1 MYRRFPSR
9 LDRDCPKTAMS
20 TATRSFFATFRWLP
34 SWKIPGGVYTLQPA
48 RNTQKGRLGRGL
60 AAVALAACF
69 WSVAAVGADDETSP
83 PVVELDQ
90 LLKLPSSLEL
100 EPEVRGGATRAEW
113 RSRFQTAREELAAA
127 RAALARTQAK
137 LEDVAGESSAW
148 KMGAPGLGTPQGG
161 SQGPLDY
168 AISTEMK
175 RNREELQRSERRLS
189 ELEVEANLAGVPDSW
204 RQIEAPAEGAAQEPG
219 E

>member
-1 MYRRFPSR
+1 M
-9 LDRDCPKTAMS
+9 
-20 TATRSFFATFRWLP
+20 
-34 SWKIPGGVYTLQPA
+34 
-48 RNTQKGRLGRGL
+48 
-60 AAVALAACF
+60 LAACF
-69 WSVAAVGADDETSP
+69 ACGAAVAADDDAPP
-83 PVVELDQ
+83 PVIELDQ

-113 RSRFQTAREELAAA
+113 RSRFQSAREELAAA
-127 RAALARTQAK
+127 RVALARTQAK
-137 LEDVAGESSAW
+137 LEDVASESSAW
-148 KMGAPGLGTPQGG
+148 KMGAPGLGGG
-161 SQGPLDY
+161 QPSASQGPLDY

-204 RQIEAPAEGAAQEPG
+204 RQTEAPPEGGAQERG